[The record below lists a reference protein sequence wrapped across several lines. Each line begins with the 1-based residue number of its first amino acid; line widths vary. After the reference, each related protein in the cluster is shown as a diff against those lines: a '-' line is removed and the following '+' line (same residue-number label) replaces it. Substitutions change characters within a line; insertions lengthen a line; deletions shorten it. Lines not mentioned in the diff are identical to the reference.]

1 MLWLFYPVALMM
13 LFFAHAVILSNH
25 PVRSVLG
32 LIGCFLCTT
41 VLWLLLEA
49 EFLALA
55 LIFVYIGA
63 VMTLFLFM
71 VMMMNVS
78 QYLAEDQFGWLT
90 CACVVGLT
98 TVLPVILFCV
108 YTTGHFGH
116 GFAFKQLMHPEP
128 YPGSYLE
135 HFSTVLYRQYFW
147 VLQLLAMILVVPIV
161 VAAGIVRQGKSPQTR
176 VQKPQQQLAVNAKTR
191 VTLVS
196 NRQRRR

>member
-71 VMMMNVS
+71 VMMLNIES
-78 QYLAEDQFGWLT
+78 YQEKDRHNALS
-90 CACVVGLT
+90 VGLT
-98 TVLPVILFCV
+98 LVVTCILPSGVVWL
-108 YTTGHFGH
+108 YTNPVVWKALDLYQTLPSLGDNYNNVTS
-116 GFAFKQLMHPEP
+116 L
-128 YPGSYLE
+128 GS
-135 HFSTVLYRQYFW
+135 VLYTDYVWAFE
-147 VLQLLAMILVVPIV
+147 VVAMILLAAILITVGL
-161 VAAGIVRQGKSPQTR
+161 VARPRSGSKKQVISD
-176 VQKPQQQLAVNAKTR
+176 QLAVKKSERIAYVPSKETR
-191 VTLVS
+191 
-196 NRQRRR
+196 Q